1 MIVLQCLIFLIKFL
15 SFSFTFTNLIE
26 LQVASQVF
34 LAAFCFLVI
43 ISPLKLFYLSISLET
58 KASWTHFFQPIAF
71 TYMMKMHLILHSF
84 NNFSNLLQNEME
96 STILNAGQSVIVN
109 HDESLLAFL
118 INIPNFLNL
127 AVIVG
132 LNNEQEVLMGVW
144 SYCS

>member
-1 MIVLQCLIFLIKFL
+1 
-15 SFSFTFTNLIE
+15 
-26 LQVASQVF
+26 
-34 LAAFCFLVI
+34 
-43 ISPLKLFYLSISLET
+43 
-58 KASWTHFFQPIAF
+58 
-71 TYMMKMHLILHSF
+71 MHLILHSF